1 MFVVCEIQGKQYQLE
16 VGKSVLVDRLAQ
28 EAGTKVTYETVLSLH
43 DGDKATWGT
52 PYVAHAK
59 VEAEVQ
65 DHVRGKKL
73 RVFKRRKRKNSK
85 KLIGFRHDYTQLII
99 TKIAK

>member
-16 VGKSVLVDRLAQ
+16 VGKSILVDHLPQ
-28 EAGTKVTYETVLSLH
+28 EVGTKVLYETVLSLH

-52 PYVAHAK
+52 PYVTHTK
-59 VEAEVQ
+59 VEAEIQ
-65 DHVRGKKL
+65 GHVRGKKL

-85 KLIGFRHDYTQLII
+85 KLIGFRHDYTQLIV
-99 TKIAK
+99 TKIGK